1 MLETSFVEIAI
12 RQLNLSRPQA
22 ASTRYAAKFIQATFR
37 FQADFNQRSVNC
49 TQDDAILSLV

>member
-12 RQLNLSRPQA
+12 RQMNLPRLQA
-22 ASTRYAAKFIQATFR
+22 GSTRYGAKFIQATFR

-49 TQDDAILSLV
+49 SIDNPILYR